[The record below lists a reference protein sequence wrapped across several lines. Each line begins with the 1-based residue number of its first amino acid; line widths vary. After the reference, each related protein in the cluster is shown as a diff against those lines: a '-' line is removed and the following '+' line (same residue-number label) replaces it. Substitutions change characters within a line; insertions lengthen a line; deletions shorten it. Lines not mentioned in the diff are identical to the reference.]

1 MDIEDIYRQLGRPVP
16 AHMRQYINS
25 PTQEEPMSYSREK
38 EYNFFTSKFAIVIYA
53 MIVAFL
59 LLLIFNPVKRVKT
72 EVGNQTVVVD
82 TPLIFGDGGV
92 RPKALE
98 PGAEWIW
105 RTTNTYPVNPK
116 PFIISRAIDDF
127 VSVDNILLDF
137 ESTVTVQVTDWPRMM
152 KEFGPEWWK
161 NNLERPYFSFV
172 REEIKVRSM
181 KDMMS
186 STTVSKEVDDSL
198 TKSLTDKVKEL
209 NLPVKIVEINLGRAK
224 PNPKILEQ
232 MNETAAEQQRLLTL
246 EQSRLAEVK
255 RAQQQD
261 AKAIADN
268 AYRNKIGLN
277 VGEFVQLQL
286 ADKQIEACR
295 VAKECVI
302 LPPGTS
308 TVVGR

>member
-1 MDIEDIYRQLGRPVP
+1 MDIEELYRRIGRPVP
-16 AHMRQYINS
+16 DHMQHYS
-25 PTQEEPMSYSREK
+25 KQQEEPMNRDNS
-38 EYNFFTSKFAIVIYA
+38 NPFLSKPAIITYVLLFG
-53 MIVAFL
+53 FL
-59 LLLIFNPVKRVKT
+59 ALLMFNPWKRVKT

-82 TPLIFGDGGV
+82 TPLIFGAGGV
-92 RPKALE
+92 RDKALE

-105 RTTNTYPVNPK
+105 RTTNLYPVNPK
-116 PFIISRAIDDF
+116 PFIITRAIDDF

-181 KDMMS
+181 KEMMS
-186 STTVSKEVDDSL
+186 SITASKEVDDSL
-198 TKSLTDKVKEL
+198 TEDLTNKVKEL

-224 PNPKILEQ
+224 PNSKILEQ
-232 MNETAAEQQRLLTL
+232 MNDTAAEQQRLLTL

-255 RAQQQD
+255 RAEQQD

-277 VGEFVQLQL
+277 VSEFVQMQL

>member
-1 MDIEDIYRQLGRPVP
+1 MDIEELYRRIGRPVP
-16 AHMRQYINS
+16 DHMQHYS
-25 PTQEEPMSYSREK
+25 KQQEEPMNRDNS
-38 EYNFFTSKFAIVIYA
+38 NPFLSKPAIITYVLLFG
-53 MIVAFL
+53 FL
-59 LLLIFNPVKRVKT
+59 VLLMFNPWKRVKT

-82 TPLIFGDGGV
+82 TPLIFGSGGV
-92 RPKALE
+92 RDKALE

-105 RTTNTYPVNPK
+105 RTTNLYPVNPK
-116 PFIISRAIDDF
+116 PFIITRAIDDF

-181 KDMMS
+181 KEMMS
-186 STTVSKEVDDSL
+186 SITASKEVDDSL
-198 TKSLTDKVKEL
+198 TEDLTNKVKEL

-224 PNPKILEQ
+224 PNSKILEQ
-232 MNETAAEQQRLLTL
+232 MNDTAAEQQRLLTL

-255 RAQQQD
+255 RAEQQD

-277 VGEFVQLQL
+277 VSEFVQMQL

-295 VAKECVI
+295 VAKECVL

>member
-1 MDIEDIYRQLGRPVP
+1 MNRYHESDNEINIFVSKP
-16 AHMRQYINS
+16 AI
-25 PTQEEPMSYSREK
+25 
-38 EYNFFTSKFAIVIYA
+38 AIYA
-53 MIVAFL
+53 LIVL
-59 LLLIFNPVKRVKT
+59 LLATWIFGPFKRVKT

-82 TPLIFGDGGV
+82 TPLIFGAGGV
-92 RPKALE
+92 RDKALE

-105 RTTNTYPVNPK
+105 STTKLYSVNPK

-181 KDMMS
+181 KEMMS

-198 TKSLTDKVKEL
+198 TTALTNKVKEL
-209 NLPVKIVEINLGRAK
+209 NLPVRIVEINLGRAK
-224 PNPKILEQ
+224 PNAKILEQ
-232 MNETAAEQQRLLTL
+232 MNDTAAEQQRLLTL
-246 EQSRLAEVK
+246 EQSRLAEIK
-255 RAQQQD
+255 RAQQQE

-277 VGEFVQLQL
+277 VSEFVQLQL
-286 ADKQIEACR
+286 ADKQIEACKG
-295 VAKECVI
+295 AKECVF
-302 LPPGTS
+302 LPVGTPA
-308 TVVGR
+308 VVGR

>member
-1 MDIEDIYRQLGRPVP
+1 MDFDELYRRLGHPVP
-16 AHMRQYINS
+16 PHLNRHSKPQEKPMNRDNS
-25 PTQEEPMSYSREK
+25 NP
-38 EYNFFTSKFAIVIYA
+38 FLSKPAIITYVLLFG
-53 MIVAFL
+53 FL
-59 LLLIFNPVKRVKT
+59 ALLMFNPWKRVKT

-82 TPLIFGDGGV
+82 TPLIFGAGGV
-92 RPKALE
+92 RDKALE

-105 RTTNTYPVNPK
+105 RTTNLYPVNPK
-116 PFIISRAIDDF
+116 PFIITRAIDDF

-181 KDMMS
+181 KEMMS
-186 STTVSKEVDDSL
+186 SITASKEVDDSL
-198 TKSLTDKVKEL
+198 TEDLTNKVKEL

-224 PNPKILEQ
+224 PNSKILEQ
-232 MNETAAEQQRLLTL
+232 MNDTAAEQQRLLTL

-255 RAQQQD
+255 RAEQQD

-277 VGEFVQLQL
+277 VSEFVQMQL

-295 VAKECVI
+295 VAKECVL

>member
-1 MDIEDIYRQLGRPVP
+1 MDPNELYRRLGRPVP
-16 AHMRQYINS
+16 DHLRHHFNQ
-25 PTQEEPMSYSREK
+25 QEEPMNREK
-38 EYNFFTSKFAIVIYA
+38 EYNFFTSKPAIITYVLLFG
-53 MIVAFL
+53 FL
-59 LLLIFNPVKRVKT
+59 ALLMFNPWKRVKT

-82 TPLIFGDGGV
+82 TPLIFGAGGV
-92 RPKALE
+92 RDKALE

-105 RTTNTYPVNPK
+105 RTTNLYPVNPK
-116 PFIISRAIDDF
+116 PFIITRAIDDF

-152 KEFGPEWWK
+152 RDFGPEWWK

-181 KDMMS
+181 KEMMS
-186 STTVSKEVDDSL
+186 SITASKEVDDSL
-198 TKSLTDKVKEL
+198 TEDLTNKVKEL

-224 PNPKILEQ
+224 PNAKILEQ
-232 MNETAAEQQRLLTL
+232 MNDTAAEQQRLLTL

-255 RAQQQD
+255 RAEQQN

-295 VAKECVI
+295 VAKECVL